1 MGFWPEVAAGF
12 LANVFAGVLLV
23 ICYVVIQWFLQITDI
38 TIGYKWR
45 FDGAQDQPRNLR
57 PSLDIRNRSRSKTYL
72 LGNIAYVKD
81 KRPVAPYDN
90 KSLWGK
96 ELKPGSIESLEVAP
110 IASFTSL
117 DECIETEVHVRLQG
131 KRMFWLKGTGLGQP
145 RTGRLQRMA
154 FWLRDKFERSAF
166 PSE

>member
-1 MGFWPEVAAGF
+1 MGFWLEVAAGF

-23 ICYVVIQWFLQITDI
+23 IFYVVIQWFLRVTDI
-38 TIGYKWR
+38 TIGYNWR
-45 FDGAQDQPRNLR
+45 FDGTQGQPRNLR
-57 PSLDIRNRSRSKTYL
+57 PSFDIRNPSRSKTYV

-110 IASFTSL
+110 VATFTSL
-117 DECIETEVHVRLQG
+117 DQCMKTEVHLRLQG
-131 KRMFWLKGTGLGQP
+131 RRKFWLKGAGSGQP
-145 RTGRLQRMA
+145 RTGRLQRTA
-154 FWLRDKFERSAF
+154 FWLRGKFERLAF
-166 PSE
+166 PLE

>member
-1 MGFWPEVAAGF
+1 MGFWLQVAAGF

-23 ICYVVIQWFLQITDI
+23 ILYVAIQWFLQVTDI

-45 FDGAQDQPRNLR
+45 FDGTQDQPRNLR
-57 PSLDIRNRSRSKTYL
+57 PSFDIRNLSRSRTYV

-96 ELKPGSIESLEVAP
+96 EVKPGSIESLEVAP
-110 IASFTSL
+110 VPTFTSL
-117 DECIETEVHVRLQG
+117 DQCMKTEVHVRLQS
-131 KRMFWLKGTGLGQP
+131 RRIFWLKGAGPGQP
-145 RTGRLQRMA
+145 RTGRVQRMA

-166 PSE
+166 PLE